1 MEIKENFTDDEW
13 KNLVSLPY
21 AISMTVIAAAPSI
34 LGAWGESKAMLTE
47 PASLAA
53 ASGSALVGLIS
64 AEMQSKV
71 KELIKEQQD
80 LFKHDQMGYRN
91 KTIEACR
98 SAADALS
105 KRSPDEAMAYKK
117 WVVAIGQK
125 VAEAAKEHGVVVSDP
140 EKAALNEISAA
151 LGIDG

>member
-71 KELIKEQQD
+71 KELVKEQQD

-98 SAADALS
+98 SAAEALL
-105 KRSPDEAMAYKK
+105 KLSPDEAMAYKE

-125 VAEAAKEHGVVVSDP
+125 VAEAAKEHGVAVSDP

-151 LGIDG
+151 LGIGA